1 MESNK
6 EISLPIAYGM
16 NRDAT
21 PSEVAQTE
29 YIFALNTVTDSFYG
43 DFLKASNEPSNLL
56 ASRFIDGYKV
66 VGFKRDI
73 LSNNTYVFLTNPET
87 GFSEIGILKN
97 IDNVDEGSDVEVF
110 CGCDIKKI
118 LDTPLELK
126 EQIEISTY
134 ETLISDECETSD
146 KCLNFSIYR
155 PILSIELKVE
165 KSQTKLFFT
174 DDYNPPR
181 YINISNLDL
190 HKFKDPVDC
199 GTTDEVGCL
208 DCESI
213 KIFKDYVKPCTAD
226 VKVGSYGNLNMGRYE
241 LFMAYSDALGR
252 EVSQYFRITSTIN
265 IFDKT
270 QVVTEQKNL
279 ANQTNKAI
287 IVELSDINTNYS
299 HYKVVSLELSDL
311 SYNYKIRNAGVFQTN
326 NTTVNYSSN
335 GAVLGAE
342 SVNIEKLFARVPKW
356 EKSRGMVANDGQLY
370 QYGLT
375 AKKPFNLQKVVTL
388 MSPFLKWQTALAKEN
403 LYSFE
408 GKESLHSGFMRNEN
422 YGFGIKFFTNTGE
435 ESLLFP
441 FTFRPME
448 AAEGALVNLP
458 ENKDYQSVT
467 DTDNNCD
474 IDRIYWWQYYNSA
487 KAGNVITGCA
497 GDAEDTFDVDI
508 ESEEFCDNEIFVE
521 DKEVWEHVT
530 GYVNRPLW
538 ITIPLWGRT
547 EEEIDEILDIETASS
562 ALENIEDFLP
572 GGKYYD
578 AINNDFE
585 NFVYNPLNEQDPC
598 EVSLGDDCELVSPTP
613 ISDRY
618 FLGSLD
624 NVSAKTT
631 YNDVVSYYTH
641 HDDIGVISY
650 FDIDSNGDIYE
661 DPLFTNVGI
670 NGHYKRTAVP
680 IQSCTSEFPLQT
692 EFSNFYHH
700 EQDLINLANA
710 NIEDLYESGA
720 NAREAV
726 PRNRTV
732 GIFTDI
738 TENGF
743 MRSNNVNDYY
753 NLGKNALWF
762 KGSFGEDRPIAI
774 IEIKKSHKVSE
785 DNVYNNPLQSLH
797 GNLIRVTFYKNCTD
811 TKPAPYNNS
820 NLDFSCFLVNT
831 EVDTFLE
838 IKKTDFPSG
847 DFYMAIDVPPV
858 VRPVIQPNFSF
869 ELYAIYNLVNGSI
882 NIRQRLLTPKTRE
895 FEYKNI
901 TLKRRFTYKVSCT
914 YKLPKPK
921 DCELIPFREGDFG
934 YYESTKT
941 YPNNRE
947 LYDSTDIK
955 LKPSDID
962 TLTTE
967 QKEKFEEIF
976 TDGLDSDGNY
986 TLKDSACIMGKNIR
1000 FYKFPDNNLAP
1011 FMFNGESISMGESF
1025 IYPIGIKV
1033 DNNIV
1038 NTFLDIAVSNK
1049 LITQEERD
1057 SIVKYEVHRTDRSL
1071 SKSIIAKGLLYD
1083 TYKYENLNKEIVHYA
1098 NYPYNSLNADVLH
1111 LKTKP
1116 TNQNPNPFI
1125 SHPFERE
1132 KNNVFTF
1139 HSPDTHFIKPSE
1151 NLFSEMYI
1159 EGYQYGNSEG
1169 EFKKVLDHSKHVIL
1183 GQRAIRSATAI
1194 GTAEGV
1200 FEVLLHIGNM
1210 TTSASS
1216 GHPITAIP
1224 STILAVAVAGSLLI
1238 NTVQKIGK
1246 YRYQWLDT
1254 FYNLKSPENFA
1265 YKYSSYGVY
1274 NSLRDGHQQGEIVRG
1289 IKSAKY
1295 IKGSNYHITEAT
1307 LQNNGKILINN
1318 TERES
1323 TLLLSLGDHFLEYK
1337 DKYKNWDT
1345 GTNAS
1350 RFIASTKDACEG
1362 GKKIASRIA
1371 SPYITLRNFL
1381 TAQYG
1386 ELEAIRWINTNYC
1399 GNLNSDNKCDI
1410 IFGGDVKISRMTL
1423 KRKMPIFLTHMVGLA
1438 DRTPFAYS
1446 LYVNVGTPKYYA
1458 NFRAEVIEGS
1468 DDETSLFSRS
1478 FGSININWKIPKLQN
1493 VLFPRQID
1501 QYRLDCG
1508 REVGDFDVRDDTP
1521 DLSDENRFFYAPK
1534 NSKFYL
1540 QYYGVPSFLVESE
1553 INLNYRYA
1561 RKEPWEWFYPD
1572 GGTSDLDWWTQERNV
1587 PINRDNEYN
1596 YNPIYLRNISEAYNP
1611 GFLFPRNYIKKDYDL
1626 YSQFENGIISSEI
1639 DRTQSD
1645 TTEPWLVYKAA
1656 NIYEFE
1662 HSLGKLVDVRSMES
1676 LKLLARFENQYVIIN
1691 PQDSLRE
1698 RLTENTRII
1707 GTGIFQQRPIETF
1720 KTELGYAGTQHRDL
1734 ASCEYGRF
1742 FTDCMRGQVLMIPTG
1757 TFQAIEISAFK
1768 RDGKPSGMRRWF
1780 LEQLPFK
1787 ILKGGIENL
1796 KSTDLD
1802 NSYNS
1807 AGITMVW
1814 DTQNQRLILT
1824 KKDYIVK
1831 DSFKGTLRFEDGKFY
1846 TKGEN
1851 ETLVDVT
1858 NESVFEEASFTISYY
1873 PKKDAWGSFHSYT
1886 PNYYIPYA
1894 KFFQSGNNNAK
1905 DVSENGVWSHLVTNR
1920 SYQVF
1925 YGKKYPWIIEPI
1937 RSAKAMNKVFHSFSY
1952 NMETRR
1958 YHNKYDFAENT
1969 KLTFNKGYV
1978 YNRDNNSGL
1987 LNFVVAEY
1995 DNYFQQTKYP
2005 KTEGSS
2011 SEILIGNSMGR
2022 WSFNDAYNRI
2032 KTPNNNLPI
2041 WNNDNVWVDKKLDP
2055 RAINT
2060 NGFWNERIR
2069 GDYYT
2074 IRLEQD
2080 EDTRHNFIFKMGINN
2095 DKFNI

>member
-1 MESNK
+1 MELNK

-16 NRDAT
+16 NRDST

-29 YIFALNTVTDSFYG
+29 YIFALNTVTDTFYG
-43 DFLKASNEPSNLL
+43 DSLKASNESSNLL
-56 ASRFIDGYKV
+56 ASRFKDGYKV
-66 VGFKRDI
+66 VGFKRDV
-73 LSNNTYVFLTNPET
+73 LSNNTYMFLTNPKT
-87 GFSEIGILKN
+87 GFSEIGVLKN
-97 IDNVDEGSDVEVF
+97 IDDVDEGSDVELL

-126 EQIEISTY
+126 QQIEISTY

-146 KCLNFSIYR
+146 KCLNFSIYH

-174 DDYNPPR
+174 DNYNPPR
-181 YINISNLDL
+181 YINVSNLNL
-190 HKFKDPVDC
+190 HRFKDPVDC
-199 GTTDEVGCL
+199 GTTDELGCL

-241 LFMAYSDALGR
+241 LFMAYSDILGR
-252 EVSQYFRITSTIN
+252 EVSQYFRISSTIN
-265 IFDKT
+265 IFDRS
-270 QVVTEQKNL
+270 QVVTEQQNL
-279 ANQTNKAI
+279 ANQTNKSI
-287 IVELSDINTNYS
+287 IIELSGINTNYS

-311 SYNYKIRNAGVFQTN
+311 SYNYTIRNAGIYQTN
-326 NTTVNYSSN
+326 NTTVNYSAN
-335 GAVLGAE
+335 GSTLGAE
-342 SVNIEKLFARVPKW
+342 SVNIEKLFTRVPKW

-375 AKKPFNLQKVVTL
+375 AKNLLNLQKVVTL

-408 GKESLHSGFMRNEN
+408 DKESLHSGYMRNEN

-448 AAEGALVNLP
+448 GDEGDLVNLP
-458 ENKDYQSVT
+458 ENKDYESVT
-467 DTDNNCD
+467 GTDSNCD
-474 IDRIYWWQYYNSA
+474 VDRIYWWQYYNSA
-487 KAGNVITGCA
+487 KAGDIITDCT
-497 GDAEDTFDVDI
+497 GDSEDVFETQI
-508 ESEEFCDNEIFVE
+508 ESEVFCDNEILVE
-521 DKEVWEHVT
+521 DKVVQSHPNPPT
-530 GYVNRPLW
+530 NTPLQ
-538 ITIPLWGRT
+538 ITIPLWTRT
-547 EEEIDEILDIETASS
+547 QEEIDEILDIETASS

-578 AINNDFE
+578 AFYNDFE
-585 NFVYNPLNEQDPC
+585 NLVYNPLSEQEPC
-598 EVSLGDDCELVSPTP
+598 EITLEDSCELVSPTP
-613 ISDRY
+613 ISSRY
-618 FLGSLD
+618 FVDSLENISSETTYIETLGSYSFQPEEIGIINYLALD
-624 NVSAKTT
+624 E
-631 YNDVVSYYTH
+631 
-641 HDDIGVISY
+641 
-650 FDIDSNGDIYE
+650 NGNKFE
-661 DPLFTNVGI
+661 DPLLTNLGI
-670 NGHYKRTAVP
+670 NGHYKRIAVP
-680 IQSCTSEFPLQT
+680 AQICDSPTTLQT
-692 EFSNFYHH
+692 EFLQFYHH
-700 EQDLINLANA
+700 EQDAVDIADVDN
-710 NIEDLYESGA
+710 LYEA
-720 NAREAV
+720 ARTAL
-726 PRNRTV
+726 PRNRNTGV
-732 GIFTDI
+732 FADFVQ
-738 TENGF
+738 NKF
-743 MRSNNVNDYY
+743 RKSVAPNDYY

-762 KGSFGEDRPIAI
+762 KGSFGDNRTVAI
-774 IEIKKSHKVSE
+774 IEIKKSSKLTE
-785 DNVYNNPLQSLH
+785 DNVYNSTQNTKTLH

-811 TKPAPYNNS
+811 LDPAPYNNS
-820 NLDFSCFLVNT
+820 VSDPSCFLVNT
-831 EVDTFLE
+831 EVDTFLD

-858 VRPVIQPNFSF
+858 EKLVINPNFTTTS
-869 ELYAIYNLVNGSI
+869 YAVYSLVNGSI
-882 NIRQRLLTPKTRE
+882 NIRQRLLDPRFRIFNYE
-895 FEYKNI
+895 NI
-901 TLKRRFTYKVSCT
+901 ILKRRFAYKISCT
-914 YKLPKPK
+914 YSIPKPK
-921 DCELIPFREGDFG
+921 DCELIPYREGEFG
-934 YYESTKT
+934 YYESVRT

-955 LKPSDID
+955 LKPSDIVN
-962 TLTTE
+962 LTTV
-967 QKEKFEEIF
+967 QKERFEEIF
-976 TDGLDSDGNY
+976 TDSLDVDGNY
-986 TLKDSACIMGKNIR
+986 ILKDSACLMGKNIR
-1000 FYKFPDNNLAP
+1000 FYKFPDNNIAP
-1011 FMFNGESISMGESF
+1011 FLDNRPNLPMGQGF
-1025 IYPIGIKV
+1025 IYPIGVKI
-1033 DNNIV
+1033 DNNVI
-1038 NTFLDIAVSNK
+1038 NTFLDIAVNNNLLSQK
-1049 LITQEERD
+1049 ERD
-1057 SIVKYEVHRTDRSL
+1057 SIVKYEIHRTDRSL

-1083 TYKYENLNKEIVHYA
+1083 TYQYKNLDDETIHYA
-1098 NYPYNSLNADVLH
+1098 NYPYNCLNSDVLH
-1111 LKTKP
+1111 LRKTP
-1116 TNQNPNPFI
+1116 TSSDRHPFI
-1125 SHPFERE
+1125 KHPFEGQ

-1139 HSPDTHFIKPSE
+1139 HSPDTHFLKPSE
-1151 NLFSEMYI
+1151 NIFSEMYI

-1183 GQRAIRSATAI
+1183 GKRAINSANAI
-1194 GTAEGV
+1194 GSAEAI

-1210 TTSASS
+1210 TVSSSS
-1216 GHPITAIP
+1216 GHPITAVP
-1224 STILAVAVAGSLLI
+1224 STAFAVILATSLI
-1238 NTVQKIGK
+1238 FNTVQKIGK

-1289 IKSAKY
+1289 IKTAKY
-1295 IKGSNYHITEAT
+1295 IKGSNYYITETSAIH
-1307 LQNNGKILINN
+1307 NGNIRVNN
-1318 TERES
+1318 TDRES
-1323 TLLLSLGDHFLEYK
+1323 TLVLSLGDHFLEYK
-1337 DKYKNWDT
+1337 ENYKNWDT
-1345 GTNAS
+1345 NNDSS
-1350 RFIASTKDACEG
+1350 RFIASTRAECQDNRKVL
-1362 GKKIASRIA
+1362 SRIA

-1386 ELEAIRWINTNYC
+1386 ELESIRWINTNYC

-1410 IFGGDVKISRMTL
+1410 IFGGDIKISRMTL

-1438 DRTPFAYS
+1438 DRTPFAYR
-1446 LYVNVGTPKYYA
+1446 LYQNVGTPKFFA
-1458 NFRAEVIEGS
+1458 NFRTVVDEEE
-1468 DDETSLFSRS
+1468 DDEISIFSRN
-1478 FGSININWKIPKLQN
+1478 FLGINIDLKIPRKPK
-1493 VLFPRQID
+1493 VLFPRQRD

-1508 REVGDFDVRDDTP
+1508 REDGDTEIMEDVP
-1521 DLSDENRFFYAPK
+1521 QLLDENKFFYAPK
-1534 NSKFYL
+1534 DSKFYL

-1572 GGTSDLDWWTQERNV
+1572 GGASDLDWWTQETNV

-1596 YNPIYLRNISEAYNP
+1596 YNLIYLRNISEAYNP

-1626 YSQFENGIISSEI
+1626 YSQFENGIISSEV
-1639 DRTQSD
+1639 DRTESS
-1645 TTEPWLVYKAA
+1645 TTEPWLVYKVA

-1662 HSLGKLVDVRSMES
+1662 NSLGKLVDVRSMES

-1698 RLTENTRII
+1698 RITENTRII

-1720 KTELGYAGTQHRDL
+1720 KTELGYAGTQHRDVV
-1734 ASCEYGRF
+1734 SCEYGRF
-1742 FTDCMRGQVLMIPTG
+1742 FTDCMRGQVLMIPIG
-1757 TFQAIEISAFK
+1757 TFQAIEISAYK

-1814 DTQNQRLILT
+1814 DTQNQRFILT

-1831 DSFKGTLRFEDGKFY
+1831 DSFKGKLRFEDGKFY
-1846 TKGEN
+1846 IKGLE
-1851 ETLVDVT
+1851 EDTLTDVT
-1858 NESVFEEASFTISYY
+1858 NENVFEEASFTISYY

-1894 KFFQSGNNNAK
+1894 KFFQSGNNNSK
-1905 DVSENGVWSHLVTNR
+1905 DVLENGVWSHLVTNR

-1925 YGKKYPWIIEPI
+1925 YGKKYPWIIEPV
-1937 RSAKAMNKVFHSFSY
+1937 RSSKVMNKVFHSFSY
-1952 NMETRR
+1952 NMDVRR
-1958 YHNKYDFAENT
+1958 YHNKYDFSENP

-1987 LNFVVAEY
+1987 LNFIVSDK

-2005 KTEGSS
+2005 KIEDSS
-2011 SEILIGNSMGR
+2011 SDILITNSMNR
-2022 WSFNDAYNRI
+2022 WSFNDVYNRV
-2032 KTPNNNLPI
+2032 KKSDNNLPI
-2041 WNNDNVWVDKKLDP
+2041 WNNDNIWANKKLDN
-2055 RAINT
+2055 RAIEKNS
-2060 NGFWNERIR
+2060 FWNDRIR

-2080 EDTRHNFIFKMGINN
+2080 EDTRHNFIFRIGTNN